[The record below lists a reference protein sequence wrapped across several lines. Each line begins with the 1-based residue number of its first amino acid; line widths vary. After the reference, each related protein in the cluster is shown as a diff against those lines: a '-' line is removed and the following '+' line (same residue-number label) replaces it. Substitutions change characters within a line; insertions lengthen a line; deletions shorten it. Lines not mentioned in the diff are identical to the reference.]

1 MGVGSSEFAWRG
13 GGELCASVWDKEWR
27 RQAARETNVV
37 IEEPEDAMA
46 MMVRGIDWEDA
57 AHDNTG
63 RRHP

>member
-1 MGVGSSEFAWRG
+1 M
-13 GGELCASVWDKEWR
+13 CASVWDKEWR